1 MTGWT
6 LAIGIFVT
14 GGCLSLYL
22 ALRAVG
28 SVLVDI
34 DRRDGEGELL
44 LTEDMIVKD
53 CNQSVAV
60 VSSESAKRGEA

>member
-22 ALRAVG
+22 ALRVIR
-28 SVLVDI
+28 DYF
-34 DRRDGEGELL
+34 DEHDGEGELL
-44 LTEDMIVKD
+44 LTKDMIVKD